1 MKKLILTILAAF
13 CMLGFSACGSSA
25 PVETSSQTE
34 AVQQETQAQV
44 TEAEQPGEDK
54 AAPGQTEKQQ
64 QGHDS
69 CVLLRNRHNKGR
81 GGAYRKCHEC

>member
-69 CVLLRNRHNKGR
+69 CVL
-81 GGAYRKCHEC
+81 